1 MLIRFKISN
10 FLSFDEV
17 QTLSMISGKTESHS
31 AHVMS
36 FDNIGVLRTSAL
48 YGANA
53 SGKTNIIKA
62 MVAMK
67 NLVVF
72 NEPMLKDRYHRP
84 TEDNRKKPSLFEVEI
99 ECGGRLFS
107 YGFEIIISEG
117 RIVDEWLHELFID
130 RDSAIIFERTG
141 SKIIHYFEGE
151 DRNRIEIYAEDT
163 VDKNGLL
170 FLTAMKAHIRPNDE
184 GLRTFADIYDWF
196 AKKLL
201 ILDSN
206 VPFIPTRSLSEE
218 YFDRLNRFMAS
229 FGTGINEIGYET
241 KAGMENILP
250 KEITEDMKKQL
261 MSGKDP
267 SVGMRSTTFSSSV
280 DYRVSLSENSSL
292 VFDEIVYRH
301 KGGATFHSHEESD
314 GTKKL
319 YSLLANIFSDD
330 AGVTLLMDE
339 LDSRLHPQLT
349 YHLVKLFL
357 ENRESEDKQLIFT
370 THESCLMDFELLRR
384 DEIWFIEKSNQGS
397 SRLYS
402 LEDFNERMD
411 RRIEKAY
418 REGRYGGVPIF
429 STVFPLGE
437 RR

>member
-1 MLIRFKISN
+1 MLIRFRVSN
-10 FLSFDEV
+10 FLSFDEE
-17 QTLSMISGKTESHS
+17 QTISMISGKTESHS
-31 AHVMS
+31 GHVIP
-36 FDNIGVLRTSAL
+36 FDNVGILKLSAL

-53 SGKTNIIKA
+53 SGKTNLIKA
-62 MVAMK
+62 MVTMK

-72 NEPMLKDRYHRP
+72 NEPILKDRYHRSSP
-84 TEDNRKKPSLFEVEI
+84 KNESRPSLFEAEI
-99 ECGGRLFS
+99 EFNGRLFS
-107 YGFEIIISEG
+107 YGFEIVISEG
-117 RIVDEWLHELFID
+117 RIIDEWLHELYID
-130 RDSAIIFERTG
+130 RDSSIIFERTG
-141 SKIIHYFEGE
+141 NNIVTNFVGE
-151 DRNRIEIYAEDT
+151 DKKRMDIYAEDT
-163 VDKNGLL
+163 VDKNNLL
-170 FLTAMKAHIRPNDE
+170 FLTAMRSHVRQTDGA
-184 GLRTFADIYDWF
+184 LRTFADVYDWF
-196 AKKLL
+196 ANKLM

-241 KAGMENILP
+241 KPGMENVLP
-250 KEITEDMKKQL
+250 KEIAEDMKKQL
-261 MSGKDP
+261 MSGKDSP
-267 SVGMRSTTFSSSV
+267 VGMRSATFSSSV

-292 VFDEIVYRH
+292 VFDEVVYRH
-301 KGGATFHSHEESD
+301 KGGITFHSHEESD

-319 YSLLANIFSDD
+319 YSLLANLFSDD
-330 AGVTLLMDE
+330 ADMTILMDE

-349 YHLVKLFL
+349 YRLVRMFL
-357 ENRESEDKQLIFT
+357 TNDDLPNKQLIFT

-384 DEIWFIEKSNQGS
+384 DEIWFIEKNVQGS
-397 SRLYS
+397 SRVYS

-437 RR
+437 RK

>member
-1 MLIRFKISN
+1 
-10 FLSFDEV
+10 
-17 QTLSMISGKTESHS
+17 
-31 AHVMS
+31 
-36 FDNIGVLRTSAL
+36 
-48 YGANA
+48 
-53 SGKTNIIKA
+53 
-62 MVAMK
+62 MK

-72 NEPMLKDRYHRP
+72 GEPILKDRYHRS
-84 TEDNRKKPSLFEVEI
+84 RKGNEKTPSLFEVEV
-99 ECGGRLFS
+99 EYKGRLFS

-130 RDSAIIFERTG
+130 RDSRIIFERTG
-141 SKIIHYFEGE
+141 DKIIHSFEG
-151 DRNRIEIYAEDT
+151 DDKNRIEIYAEDT
-163 VDKNGLL
+163 VGREGLL
-170 FLTAMKAHIRPNDE
+170 FLTAMKSHVRPSDE
-184 GLRTFADIYDWF
+184 GLRTFADIQEWF
-196 AKKLL
+196 ANKLMV
-201 ILDSN
+201 IDTN

-241 KAGMENILP
+241 KVGMENLLP
-250 KEITEDMKKQL
+250 KEITENMKKQL
-261 MSGKDP
+261 MSGSDS

-301 KGGATFHSHEESD
+301 RDGVTFHSHEESD

-330 AGVTLLMDE
+330 GGVTLLMDE

-349 YHLVKLFL
+349 YHLIQLFL
-357 ENRESEDKQLIFT
+357 ENSGTMNKQLIFT
-370 THESCLMDFELLRR
+370 THESSLMDFGLLRR
-384 DEIWFIEKSNQGS
+384 DEIWFIEKNDQGS

-418 REGRYGGVPIF
+418 REGRYGSVPIF
-429 STVFPLGE
+429 SEVFQ
-437 RR
+437 